1 MKPHR
6 VALTVIARDEAV
18 RIGRLLASVSPWV
31 DAMLVLDTGSVD
43 DTVAVARH
51 HGARVEHFTWCD
63 DFAAARNAS
72 LDFAA
77 ADWHVV
83 LDADEWLIDGG
94 EVLRGLRDTAPDFVG
109 VIRRTDRDGAGNVVQ
124 QWISRVLPGHL
135 RYAGRVHEQPVHTLP
150 LRRLALHA
158 GHDGY
163 DDAATATK
171 RGRNRRLLQA
181 DLAEHPDDAYL
192 WYQFG
197 KDCAVYGEHAAAADA
212 LQRAETLCR
221 SLPDWRHDLATR
233 LLFSLK
239 KTGRHAEALDYAQ
252 ARLDIHAAS
261 PDFHFALGDLL
272 LDWAAEQPTLA
283 ADLLPMAQQAWQH
296 CLVIGEQPGLSGTV
310 QGRGSWLAAH
320 NLAVVLAGLGQ
331 ADEAAALRSRH
342 PAPV

>member
-1 MKPHR
+1 M
-6 VALTVIARDEAV
+6 ALTVIARDEAA
-18 RIGRLLASVSPWV
+18 RIGRLLASVTPWV

-43 DTVAVARH
+43 DTVAIARR
-51 HGARVEHFTWCD
+51 HGARVEHFDWCD

-94 EVLRGLRDTAPDFVG
+94 AVLRGLRDMRPDFIG
-109 VIRRTDRDGAGNVVQ
+109 VIGRTDHDGAGNVVR
-124 QWISRVLPGHL
+124 QWISRVLPGPV
-135 RYAGRVHEQPVHTLP
+135 RYAGRVHEQAQHGLP
-150 LRRLALHA
+150 LRRLAVHA

-163 DDAATATK
+163 DGASTAAK

-212 LQRAETLCR
+212 LQRADTLCR
-221 SLPDWRHDLATR
+221 EHPDWRHDLATR

-239 KTGRHAEALDYAQ
+239 KAGRHAQALDYAQ
-252 ARLDIHAAS
+252 ARLDVHAAS
-261 PDFHFALGDLL
+261 PDFFFALGDLL
-272 LDWAAEQPTLA
+272 LDWAAEEPRLA
-283 ADLLPMAQQAWQH
+283 GELLPMAQQAWQQ
-296 CLVIGEQPGLSGTV
+296 CLAIGEQPGLSGAV

-320 NLAVVLAGLGQ
+320 NLAVVLEGLGQ
-331 ADEAAALRSRH
+331 ADAAAALRSGH